1 MPNAT
6 TLTMTLDELTALR
19 RALGDELEKRKG
31 DLDKAIFKQEQ
42 SVRYALWL
50 QFMADNERDFLHH
63 ARLTRIIDDLCQK
76 HAV

>member
-42 SVRYALWL
+42 SCNLW
-50 QFMADNERDFLHH
+50 QTTSAIFSTTPA
-63 ARLTRIIDDLCQK
+63 
-76 HAV
+76 